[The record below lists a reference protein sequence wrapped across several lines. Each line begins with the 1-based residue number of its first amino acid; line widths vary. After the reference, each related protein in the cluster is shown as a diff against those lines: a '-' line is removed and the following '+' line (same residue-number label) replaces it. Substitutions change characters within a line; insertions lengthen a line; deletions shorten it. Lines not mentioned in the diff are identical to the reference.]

1 MEGLNIYWKIWNK
14 FDALLCIWLK
24 SVDAKIEYRVFF
36 MIRGFSTKKPK
47 VACWDVMLCI
57 SYYLLF
63 FFIFLT
69 NTQAENALKLVNLR
83 IIGDS
88 AHTRIIAF
96 FNAEPNV
103 HLQIL
108 DKPARLV
115 INLPT
120 VDFSEQNTSLK
131 KQATLSSMLL
141 DVRYGFADIRTSR
154 IILTSKIAFIVE
166 KSTIQKLENG
176 LWQLLIDISK
186 STQEKFDSIFKKQQ
200 RANLDAKTQLMQTRN
215 FRVILDPG
223 HGGIDGGARGVGGIL
238 EKDITLAFTRVLQDE
253 LKKDSHIT
261 VSLTRDSDVFLRLSE
276 RVKKAQE
283 FGADLFIS
291 IHADTINVDSLR
303 GATVYTISDK
313 ASDAIAKSLAENENK
328 VDLLDGFPAD
338 ELLEVTDILIDLT
351 RRETHAFS
359 VNFANSV
366 ISNLSKGNINLI
378 NNPHRYADFQVL
390 RASDIPS
397 VLIEIGY
404 LSNKEDEKLL
414 NNPQWRKQ
422 MAASIARSIRQFA
435 EYRQKIM
442 RPL

>member
-1 MEGLNIYWKIWNK
+1 MIKKIFIQK
-14 FDALLCIWLK
+14 LK
-24 SVDAKIEYRVFF
+24 ITY
-36 MIRGFSTKKPK
+36 
-47 VACWDVMLCI
+47 WDVILYVPYC
-57 SYYLLF
+57 LLF
-63 FFIFLT
+63 FLVFQT
-69 NTQAENALKLVNLR
+69 NIQAADAIKLVNLR
-83 IIGDS
+83 TIGDNT
-88 AHTRIIAF
+88 HTRIIAV
-96 FNAEPNV
+96 FNAKPNV
-103 HLQIL
+103 RLQIL

-115 INLPT
+115 INLPI
-120 VDFSEQNTSLK
+120 VDFSAQNTSSK
-131 KQATLSSMLL
+131 KQNILSSMLS
-141 DVRYGFADIRTSR
+141 DVRYSLSDIQTSR
-154 IILTSKIAFIVE
+154 IILTSKVTFIVE
-166 KSTIQKLENG
+166 KTIVQKLDNG

-186 STQEKFDSIFKKQQ
+186 STQEKFNEIFEKQQ
-200 RANLDAKTQLMQTRN
+200 KTHLNVQKNLMRTRN

-223 HGGIDGGARGVGGIL
+223 HGGIDGGARGVTGIL
-238 EKDITLAFTRVLQDE
+238 EKDVTLAFARVLRDE

-261 VSLTRDSDVFLRLSE
+261 VALTRDSDVFLRLSE

-291 IHADTINVDSLR
+291 IHADTISAHSLR

-328 VDLLDGFPAD
+328 VDLLDGLPAD
-338 ELLEVTDILIDLT
+338 ESHEVTDILIDLT

-366 ISNLSKGNINLI
+366 VSSLSKNNIHLI

-414 NNPQWRKQ
+414 NNPQWRQQ
-422 MAASIARSIRQFA
+422 MAHSITHSIRQFA
-435 EYRQKIM
+435 EYKQKVM
-442 RPL
+442 QPL